1 MVIEPLQRFP
11 VGWPVL
17 HPSFQLAGRIRTTH
31 ISELR
36 EQNRADRTLHVGGVQ
51 QLSAG
56 GSLVEPA
63 ERIARLVEGFRAA
76 GLPCGLLGPPRLAG
90 SVGEQLVFRSA
101 TRLRKAVALRFHLHT
116 GFRAQWEG
124 MARLVHA
131 KCWAE
136 IWWSELRSTH
146 SQFLRYESLA
156 GE

>member
-11 VGWPVL
+11 PVPWPVL
-17 HPSFQLAGRIRTTH
+17 HFSCRLEGRIRTTH

-76 GLPCGLLGPPRLAG
+76 GLPCGLLGPPRLAR
-90 SVGEQLVFRSA
+90 SVGKQIVFRPA
-101 TRLRKAVALRFHLHT
+101 TCLREAMALRFHLHPR
-116 GFRAQWEG
+116 FCAQWKG
-124 MARLVHA
+124 MA
-131 KCWAE
+131 
-136 IWWSELRSTH
+136 
-146 SQFLRYESLA
+146 
-156 GE
+156 